1 MSQTRDALAAAG
13 VRCGLFRPPGGSYG
27 PSTLAIAGSLGM
39 RVVLWS
45 VDPADWTDGI
55 APKTIVQR
63 VLSNLRPG
71 SIVLLHDGGGDQTAT
86 VKALPAIIKGI
97 RKRHLAFVALSS

>member
-1 MSQTRDALAAAG
+1 
-13 VRCGLFRPPGGSYG
+13 
-27 PSTLAIAGSLGM
+27 M

-45 VDPADWTDGI
+45 VDPSDWTDGI
-55 APKTIVQR
+55 APKTIVRR

-86 VKALPAIIKGI
+86 IKALPAIIKGI
-97 RKRHLAFVALSS
+97 RKRHLAFVALGS